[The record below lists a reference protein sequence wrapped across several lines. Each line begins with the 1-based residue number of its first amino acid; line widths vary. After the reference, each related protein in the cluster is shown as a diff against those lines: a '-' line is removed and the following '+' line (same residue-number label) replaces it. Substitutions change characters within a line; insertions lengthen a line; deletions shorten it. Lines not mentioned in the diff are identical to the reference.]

1 MQVKTA
7 VVAGKLV
14 IASFLALVTV
24 LSALAVPSGLA
35 QTGTASD
42 VSMLVGG
49 TADIGAIKHPDGGSS
64 EGGSPGPTGAHL
76 PHLAAPEMK
85 RIMVLRG
92 YFADYTATSRFTQA
106 EVQNIFDD
114 QMDSL
119 WMNTSYGNI
128 GIDAQVSS
136 LIALP
141 DNREDYITGDFFAG
155 GEFTKGLLDAI
166 NNAPAGLDWT
176 DLDAIMV
183 LYATTSAADCHRG
196 GEMSVNLPQGPGG
209 PVELTPAAVFMENP
223 CENFNSVWGR
233 WAHEVGHAFQQGG
246 PAHPSN
252 YNSEFE
258 LLDHNLPGH
267 TGVFEK
273 QEHVAFPGWLPTYKY
288 LEFDPVSGG
297 GIANIWAMEYDPSG
311 MPNVQAV
318 KATISDSH
326 YYLISVRRK
335 VLGDELHGHNLP
347 FGIPDE
353 GVLIESVSEGAAQW
367 VTVQGKGGNRNV
379 LWKEGDVFSNAEIY
393 INVTKKLNVTGD
405 HYQVLVRYNTEAFQP
420 DASMEPWRSPP
431 GNTWETTDI
440 WIDSPVNAY
449 GTYRWGSWNDLSGN
463 PVPRGNGDPPAVG
476 LVNRV
481 YARVRNIGTT
491 AATDVVIHVEV
502 TDPLGV
508 GIAGAS
514 GFVEIAT
521 TDSAEFPGLASIAP
535 GDFEDVYVE
544 WTPEVDLSAEEIT
557 DGLFH
562 FHSCL
567 RVIIDPVAG
576 ETTFGNQDGDEEQEN
591 IDLFEAPETGSGGP
605 AYDRVLSLRNDDT
618 ANSKFFFIGYDHDL
632 PAGWSVDVNGGDL
645 VVELGPD
652 EVRDIPIHIE
662 PTGGAPLG
670 SALRLEVTASSFKLL
685 TNDLDPADTHY
696 ESGALGGV
704 TIEARALRKP
714 EVTATAILTPTG
726 VLVHGVLSVT
736 DFASF
741 YDPANPFRVMIV
753 GADAGRKFDPSTGV
767 LLTVGAD
774 GSFGGFLP
782 LPPGG
787 VTDLVCLFSGT
798 ELLAAASCGFLSLAP
813 VSATL
818 KLTPETL
825 NLKSQGRWVTARI
838 TFDEAVA
845 GSVEIASL
853 LLEGIPADRVQV
865 LGPTTLLVKF
875 SREALEGVLAPG
887 DAVRVCVT
895 GKLADGRTF
904 TACDAIRVIRP
915 GR

>member
-1 MQVKTA
+1 MRGGGGVQVKTA

-76 PHLAAPEMK
+76 PHLVAPEMK

-166 NNAPAGLDWT
+166 NN
-176 DLDAIMV
+176 
-183 LYATTSAADCHRG
+183 
-196 GEMSVNLPQGPGG
+196 
-209 PVELTPAAVFMENP
+209 
-223 CENFNSVWGR
+223 
-233 WAHEVGHAFQQGG
+233 
-246 PAHPSN
+246 
-252 YNSEFE
+252 NSEFE

-353 GVLIESVSEGAAQW
+353 GVLIESVSEGATQW

-379 LWKEGDVFSNAEIY
+379 LWKEGYVFSNAEIY

-449 GTYRWGSWNDLSGN
+449 GTYRWGSWNDLSWN
-463 PVPRGNGDPPAVG
+463 PVPRANGDPPAVD

-508 GIAGAS
+508 GLAGAS

-685 TNDLDPADTHY
+685 VNDLDPADTHY

-704 TIEARALRKP
+704 AIEARALRKP

-813 VSATL
+813 
-818 KLTPETL
+818 E
-825 NLKSQGRWVTARI
+825 ARY
-838 TFDEAVA
+838 
-845 GSVEIASL
+845 
-853 LLEGIPADRVQV
+853 PR
-865 LGPTTLLVKF
+865 
-875 SREALEGVLAPG
+875 
-887 DAVRVCVT
+887 T
-895 GKLADGRTF
+895 GTRG
-904 TACDAIRVIRP
+904 
-915 GR
+915 